1 MIARHACGG
10 AIWAHLAFDQDPD
23 TTPHHLWCDGCRAFA
38 PAGEPFPTGT
48 DRAANRAAWEAG
60 EPRSAGE
67 PWPPADDRPEHA
79 IQPDEAGEAEA
90 EADDAGA
97 DDAGDAGCP
106 MCGCAEVAFVATFG
120 PGRILRRCRACG
132 WDRMDRS

>member
-10 AIWAHLAFDQDPD
+10 AIWAHLALDQNPH

-38 PAGEPFPTGT
+38 PAGEPFPAGT
-48 DRAANRAAWEAG
+48 DAAANRAAWEAG

-79 IQPDEAGEAEA
+79 IQPDEAG
-90 EADDAGA
+90 DAG
-97 DDAGDAGCP
+97 GCP
-106 MCGCAEVAFVATFG
+106 MCGCAEVAFVADFG

-132 WDRMDRS
+132 WDRMDRR